1 MKGCKKIKIGL
12 GRFLYGTL
20 GNLFFFCSPFPGWR
34 IGRKIRRWCVKRIL
48 DKCGE
53 KVNIEDHAMFSSKMS
68 LGDRSSIGKRC
79 HIQGRVVIGDD
90 VMMGP
95 DVKIFTTNH
104 QYDDIA
110 IPMNQQGNQMEKIVT
125 IDDDVWIGANVII
138 LPGVHVKK
146 GAILGAGS
154 VIRRN
159 VEEYAIVMGNPAEV
173 VKYRNQ

>member
-1 MKGCKKIKIGL
+1 
-12 GRFLYGTL
+12 
-20 GNLFFFCSPFPGWR
+20 
-34 IGRKIRRWCVKRIL
+34 
-48 DKCGE
+48 
-53 KVNIEDHAMFSSKMS
+53 MFSSKMS